1 MTTTNNPLLKDS
13 AFPLFNKIQPQ
24 HVKPAIAQV
33 LQQHRQN
40 LKKILAQKPPF
51 SWENL
56 LAPLEEADDQLH
68 KTWSLVTHLNAV
80 TNTPQWRKAHDDIL
94 PQISKYSTQVGLNKK
109 LYSAIF
115 SLKNNKEWAK
125 LNATQRKIIIELL
138 RDFHLSGVALP
149 TQKKQQFAKLK
160 LELDKLN
167 NKFANNVLDTTYAW
181 QYCATKN
188 EISGIPQ
195 HALAVARQ
203 AAQNNKQQGF
213 LFGLDMPTYQ
223 TIITFADNR
232 DLRQKFYTAYIT
244 RASNQGPHA
253 IKNDNSKIIEKILQ
267 KRNKIAALLG
277 FKNYAELSLATKTA
291 RHPKKVIRFFTQLTK
306 ATKKKAQQEFAEL
319 SIFAQHYC
327 IINKLEPWDIAY
339 CSEKLRQ
346 HKLQLSEEEIRQYFP
361 VDHVLTGLFTIATK
375 LFDLKIKEVPKT
387 AKWHK
392 DVKLFAIYTAH
403 NELRGYFYIDLY
415 ARKHK
420 RGGAWMDEC
429 RVRRRLSN
437 GSLQIPIAYLNC
449 NFTIPLANK
458 PTLLTHNEVDI
469 LFHEFG
475 HCLQHLLAKVDYAYA
490 ASINGVP
497 LDAVEFP
504 SQFMENWCW
513 QKLSLRLLSRHYKNN
528 KPLPDSLIKKLL
540 QSKKMQIGLQT
551 SRQIEFAMFDF
562 NLHLATNIKKYA
574 AVLKTLNKIRQKV
587 RVVPTAKF
595 DRMPNSFEHIFGG
608 GYAAGYYSYKW
619 SEMMAVDAFAL
630 FKKAGILDKKTGV
643 SYLHNILEVGS
654 SIDPIA
660 AFKKFRG
667 REPSIKALIKTILKS

>member
-1 MTTTNNPLLKDS
+1 MT
-13 AFPLFNKIQPQ
+13 
-24 HVKPAIAQV
+24 
-33 LQQHRQN
+33 
-40 LKKILAQKPPF
+40 QKHSF
-51 SWENL
+51 TWENL

-68 KTWSLVTHLNAV
+68 KTWGLVAHLNAV

-94 PQISKYSTQVGLNKK
+94 PQLSKYSTQVGLNKK

-115 SLKNNKEWAK
+115 SLKNSKEWNK
-125 LNATQRKIIIELL
+125 LNATQRKIITELL
-138 RDFHLSGVALP
+138 RDFHLSGVDLP
-149 TQKKQQFAKLK
+149 THKKRQFAKLK

-181 QYCATKN
+181 QYCASKN

-195 HALAVARQ
+195 HALAVAQQSARK
-203 AAQNNKQQGF
+203 NKQQGY

-223 TIITFADNR
+223 AIITFADNR
-232 DLRQKFYTAYIT
+232 NLRQKFYTAYIT

-253 IKNDNSKIIEKILQ
+253 KKNDNSKIIEKILQ
-267 KRNKIAALLG
+267 KRSKIATLLG

-291 RHPKKVIRFFTQLTK
+291 RHPQKVIHFLTQLTK
-306 ATKKKAQQEFAEL
+306 ATKKKAQQEFSEL
-319 SIFAQHYC
+319 STFAQRYC
-327 IINKLEPWDIAY
+327 AINKLEPWDITY

-361 VDHVLTGLFTIATK
+361 VERALTGLFAIATK
-375 LFDLKIKEVPKT
+375 LFDLKIKEVHNA

-392 DVKLFAIYTAH
+392 DVKLFAIYTAL

-429 RVRRRLSN
+429 RVRRRLAD

-449 NFTIPLANK
+449 NFTIPLVNK
-458 PTLLTHNEVDI
+458 PTLLTHNEVDT

-475 HCLQHLLAKVDYAYA
+475 HCLQHLLAKVDYAHA

-513 QKLSLRLLSRHYKNN
+513 QKPSLRLLSRHYKNN
-528 KPLPDSLIKKLL
+528 KPLPDSLIKKLQ

-574 AVLKTLNKIRQKV
+574 TVLKTLNTIRQKV
-587 RVVPTAKF
+587 RVIPTAKF

-619 SEMMAVDAFAL
+619 SEMMAEDAFAL
-630 FKKAGILDKKTGV
+630 FKKTGILDKKTGV

-654 SIDPIA
+654 SIDPVQ
-660 AFKKFRG
+660 AFKNFRG
-667 REPSIKALIKTILKS
+667 REPSIKALIKTISKS